1 MQHAQLEMG
10 PVILGVPS
18 GCFAV
23 QFHAGL
29 FGLSG
34 QGHLNHTGRGPL
46 ILGRAFGKGFEVV
59 HDALIRRSAENF
71 DPTGTHG
78 GEPIVDHALVISGE
92 FFGRFLFGFLA
103 FGGQEGRFDFG
114 SIGGA

>member
-1 MQHAQLEMG
+1 MQHAQFEMG

-18 GCFAV
+18 SRFAV

-34 QGHLNHTGRGPL
+34 QGHLNHASGGPL
-46 ILGRAFGKGFEVV
+46 ILGGAFGKGFEVV
-59 HDALIRRSAENF
+59 QDALIRGSAKNF

-78 GEPIVDHALVISGE
+78 GEPIIDHALVIRGE
-92 FFGRFLFGFLA
+92 FFGSFLFGFLA
-103 FGGQEGRFDFG
+103 FGGHQSGFNFG
-114 SIGGA
+114 GI